1 VDRFGAGCAARSW
14 HAVIRRP
21 REDERPSRMI
31 VAPLHFVAPVTQQ
44 VTRLDP
50 PNGPM
55 LSQRLHD
62 RTHRPTS
69 VTGPVTLSA
78 VPVARPTPSRLGSP
92 RQGRPTLTRPV
103 RLAVL
108 SRRDASCRLVHR
120 RSSDR
125 GHSRSDPRPP
135 GESQGRKAGVARL
148 VRGRRAVAPSSASQA
163 PPSIAANRCFNTL
176 ASSLPRAAS
185 RQRAAN
191 PSSLPDPPP
200 LYDIRPPSY
209 VRQIEERARR

>member
-1 VDRFGAGCAARSW
+1 
-14 HAVIRRP
+14 
-21 REDERPSRMI
+21 
-31 VAPLHFVAPVTQQ
+31 
-44 VTRLDP
+44 
-50 PNGPM
+50 M

-78 VPVARPTPSRLGSP
+78 VSVARPTPSRLGSP

-200 LYDIRPPSY
+200 LYDIRPRPTYDRSKNERDDDRVIRIADDGY
-209 VRQIEERARR
+209 RARNEADRHREVGEEQPRPNADTSRKRRIGRRSVE